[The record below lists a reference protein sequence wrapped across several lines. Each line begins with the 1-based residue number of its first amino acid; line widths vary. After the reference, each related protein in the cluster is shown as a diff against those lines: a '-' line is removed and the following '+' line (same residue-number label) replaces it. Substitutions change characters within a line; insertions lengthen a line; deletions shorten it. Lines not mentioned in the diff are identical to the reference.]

1 MFCDSHAQKKLINLY
16 PDQQYKIKDASQ
28 VQVMADVLLHSPKM
42 PWFEEYLDLRNYS
55 EKIREEGWIFGQI
68 MEGGL

>member
-1 MFCDSHAQKKLINLY
+1 M
-16 PDQQYKIKDASQ
+16 
-28 VQVMADVLLHSPKM
+28 QVMADVLLHSPKM
-42 PWFEEYLDLRNYS
+42 PWFEAYLDHSNYS

>member
-1 MFCDSHAQKKLINLY
+1 M
-16 PDQQYKIKDASQ
+16 
-28 VQVMADVLLHSPKM
+28 QVMADVLLHSPKM